1 MVKKLVTLT
10 HSETLAYLS
19 VKWVDFI
26 CQFISVQ
33 CNLIRCNS
41 IHHHMLSYSF
51 AWNLKFYLQVIST
64 PPDLCKSARFPHC
77 GSFSLCAFRSLSIP
91 HIFAHLPSCCLKI
104 VFTLSFQALNHLSN
118 LLSLSFPLRSELNRS
133 TSHCP
138 STICEFNLF
147 IHSFDFINNY
157 PIL

>member
-1 MVKKLVTLT
+1 MKIIDVKLKISFMVKKLVTLT

-26 CQFISVQ
+26 SQFISVQ

-51 AWNLKFYLQVIST
+51 AWNLKFYLRVIST
-64 PPDLCKSARFPHC
+64 PPDLRKGARFPYC
-77 GSFSLCAFRSLSIP
+77 GSSSLHSFRSLSIS

-138 STICEFNLF
+138 NTICEL
-147 IHSFDFINNY
+147 
-157 PIL
+157 